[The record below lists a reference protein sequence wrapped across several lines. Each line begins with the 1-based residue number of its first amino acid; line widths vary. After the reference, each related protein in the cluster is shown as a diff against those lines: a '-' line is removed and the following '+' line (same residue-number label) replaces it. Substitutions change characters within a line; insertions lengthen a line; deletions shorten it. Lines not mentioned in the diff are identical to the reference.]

1 MAWSASALSLGSPRG
16 NVVLGAPFDM
26 VVALQPD
33 SGSDAG
39 NSCVRAELLAGDR
52 PIESSRV
59 RVSPTSSGQAVRV
72 QANYTVDE
80 PVLTLKLW
88 AGCTGGIS
96 RSYTLLSQLPESVAA
111 TGNQPINVRE
121 LAATQ
126 AASPALAAAG
136 AAGAAAGATPSTAAS
151 GSSEAPPSRPTAGR
165 SSRTDAPAASAA
177 REAAKPKP
185 KPKPTPKPR
194 PAAEKSKP
202 PVGVTAQ
209 AQAGQLQAGLRI
221 EPRLRMEPV
230 EEWLGTA
237 PGAAGAPE
245 GGATPAAALPDADSQ
260 QLAEANKRVQAL
272 EAEMASLKKRDG
284 LDRGQLAQLRTEL
297 DALRQESGGSSWL
310 FNALLLALIAAVAL
324 IAWMAWRLRSGAHSL
339 FSRDQDAWRES
350 VERSSQDPVPTAGPH
365 SRDDEI
371 DTLPHS
377 LEPLRST
384 RPMAPGLR
392 EPASAARQD
401 DRRGPDTLASPY
413 VQRGAQMRPGV
424 TYELHEDVDPGDFGP
439 PTIPVPVHAELPDA
453 DAGGHATGGQAGAG
467 GAQAS
472 LPVAAAGA
480 AAAAASLAVQQADA
494 SKARRMVQPGELFD
508 VQQQAEFFIS
518 VGEHQQAIELL
529 NSHIATHE
537 DSSPLAYLELLHLYY
552 TLSRRDEFD
561 QLRARFSKHFNA
573 RVPAMPGFT
582 DKGSSLLQGY
592 PEQLA
597 RIEALW
603 PGDEVEACL
612 AHCLFKQ
619 EGAAAADAPEPFD
632 LAAFDELLLLLSI
645 ARTTPAGS
653 RGEPGPRERTTPRM
667 VPGSAAAES
676 QAGAD
681 AGASANPSAMPSAM
695 APASATLGV
704 DWLSEL
710 QPQVQ
715 PLSEGL
721 AFTPTET
728 PPGAGAALQPP
739 AGNAGSGGPD
749 SLSAPL
755 HFELQP
761 LDFDMDQT
769 GQLPAGQVRA
779 VPYGAEPAFA
789 HADAAPLLD
798 IDLTVLGEDDLPSV
812 DVPSRFPP
820 VVLSAPGSGPVGFS
834 DRNLKAPLDMDL
846 ALDKWE
852 LEPPDTVRE
861 HRGLDEP
868 LSRSVDMLLSR
879 ETDPAFR
886 TAPPAPTTPQGD
898 DKEPPSKG

>member
-1 MAWSASALSLGSPRG
+1 MAWNASALSLGSPRG
-16 NVVLGAPFDM
+16 NVVLGAPFDL
-26 VVALQPD
+26 VVGLQPD
-33 SGSDAG
+33 SGNDAG

-59 RVSPTSSGQAVRV
+59 SVSPTSSGKAVRV
-72 QANYTVDE
+72 QARYTVDE
-80 PVLTLKLW
+80 PIVTLKLW
-88 AGCTGGIS
+88 AGCDGGIS
-96 RSYTLLSQLPESVAA
+96 RIYTLLAQLPDSVDA
-111 TGNQPINVRE
+111 TANQPINVRE
-121 LAATQ
+121 LAAAQ
-126 AASPALAAAG
+126 PALP
-136 AAGAAAGATPSTAAS
+136 AAGAAAAAAAAGSAGVAGTASESSSTPSRAA
-151 GSSEAPPSRPTAGR
+151 AGR
-165 SSRTDAPAASAA
+165 SARPDARPATAPASK
-177 REAAKPKP
+177 EAQPQPKP
-185 KPKPTPKPR
+185 KPRPKPKS
-194 PAAEKSKP
+194 AAEKSRP

-230 EEWLGTA
+230 EEWLGTGGTGT
-237 PGAAGAPE
+237 PGAAATGAAE
-245 GGATPAAALPDADSQ
+245 GGAAPAPLIPDAGSE

-272 EAEMASLKKRDG
+272 EAEMAAFKKRDG
-284 LDRGQLAQLRTEL
+284 VDRGQLAQLRAEL
-297 DALRQESGGSSWL
+297 DAMRQESGGSSWL
-310 FNALLLALIAAVAL
+310 FNALLLALIAAVAV
-324 IAWMAWRLRSGAHSL
+324 IGWMAWRMRSGASL
-339 FSRDQDAWRES
+339 FSREQNAWQES
-350 VERSSQDPVPTAGPH
+350 VERSSRDPVPPTPPH
-365 SRDDEI
+365 ARDDEI

-377 LEPLRST
+377 LDPHRPT
-384 RPMAPGLR
+384 RPMAPSLR
-392 EPASAARQD
+392 DHRPAAPQQD

-439 PTIPVPVHAELPDA
+439 ATIPVPVSVHAELEAEPA
-453 DAGGHATGGQAGAG
+453 PQSPAPARTSAPEAI
-467 GAQAS
+467 
-472 LPVAAAGA
+472 
-480 AAAAASLAVQQADA
+480 
-494 SKARRMVQPGELFD
+494 KARRMVQPGELFD

-529 NSHIATHE
+529 RSHIDTHE

-552 TLSRRDEFD
+552 TLSRRDDFD
-561 QLRARFSKHFNA
+561 QLRARFAKHFNA

-603 PGDEVEACL
+603 PVDEVEACL
-612 AHCLFKQ
+612 AHYLFKQ
-619 EGAAAADAPEPFD
+619 DGAPDPDAPAPFD
-632 LAAFDELLLLLSI
+632 LAAFDDLLLLLSI
-645 ARTTPAGS
+645 ARTSPAGT

-667 VPGSAAAES
+667 VAGTAAASAATAGAAAFTAAAEPAPA
-676 QAGAD
+676 Q
-681 AGASANPSAMPSAM
+681 
-695 APASATLGV
+695 APASAPTGV
-704 DWLSEL
+704 DWLAE
-710 QPQVQ
+710 
-715 PLSEGL
+715 
-721 AFTPTET
+721 
-728 PPGAGAALQPP
+728 LQPP
-739 AGNAGSGGPD
+739 ASPTRQEPGLDFTSMDTLPLSTGAVGGGDKPAGGAPD

-761 LDFDMDQT
+761 LNFDLDQA

-779 VPYGAEPAFA
+779 VPLGEAPSFIHDES
-789 HADAAPLLD
+789 APLLD
-798 IDLTVLGEDDLPSV
+798 IDLTDLGENELPHV

-834 DRNLKAPLDMDL
+834 SHNLKAPLDMDL

-886 TAPPAPTTPQGD
+886 SSPQPPSPQAD
-898 DKEPPSKG
+898 DKDPPKG

>member
-1 MAWSASALSLGSPRG
+1 
-16 NVVLGAPFDM
+16 
-26 VVALQPD
+26 
-33 SGSDAG
+33 
-39 NSCVRAELLAGDR
+39 
-52 PIESSRV
+52 
-59 RVSPTSSGQAVRV
+59 
-72 QANYTVDE
+72 
-80 PVLTLKLW
+80 
-88 AGCTGGIS
+88 
-96 RSYTLLSQLPESVAA
+96 
-111 TGNQPINVRE
+111 
-121 LAATQ
+121 
-126 AASPALAAAG
+126 
-136 AAGAAAGATPSTAAS
+136 
-151 GSSEAPPSRPTAGR
+151 
-165 SSRTDAPAASAA
+165 
-177 REAAKPKP
+177 
-185 KPKPTPKPR
+185 
-194 PAAEKSKP
+194 
-202 PVGVTAQ
+202 VTAQ

-230 EEWLGTA
+230 EEWLGT
-237 PGAAGAPE
+237 GAAGAPE
-245 GGATPAAALPDADSQ
+245 GSAAPAATLPDADSQ

-272 EAEMASLKKRDG
+272 EAEMAALKKRDG

-310 FNALLLALIAAVAL
+310 FNALLLALIAAVAV
-324 IAWMAWRLRSGAHSL
+324 IAWMAWRLRSGAQSL
-339 FSRDQDAWRES
+339 FSREQDAWRES
-350 VERSSQDPVPTAGPH
+350 VERSSQDPVPTATPH
-365 SRDDEI
+365 LRDDEI
-371 DTLPHS
+371 DTLPHP
-377 LEPLRST
+377 LEPVRTT

-392 EPASAARQD
+392 EQASAARQD

-439 PTIPVPVHAELPDA
+439 ATIPVPVQAELPDG
-453 DAGGHATGGQAGAG
+453 DAAGGQASGRA
-467 GAQAS
+467 AHTS
-472 LPVAAAGA
+472 PPVAAVA
-480 AAAAASLAVQQADA
+480 ATAAVSAAVQQAEA

-552 TLSRRDEFD
+552 TLSRRDDFD
-561 QLRARFSKHFNA
+561 QLRARFARHFNA

-603 PGDEVEACL
+603 PSDEVEACL

-619 EGAAAADAPEPFD
+619 EGAAEADAPEPFD

-667 VPGSAAAES
+667 VPGSAAAEG

-681 AGASANPSAMPSAM
+681 AAASASPSAIPAAI

-710 QPQVQ
+710 QPRVQ

-721 AFTPTET
+721 AFTPEDASPRTGAPL
-728 PPGAGAALQPP
+728 PPDASLSGHAGGAEGAR
-739 AGNAGSGGPD
+739 GPD

-761 LDFDMDQT
+761 LDFDMDQA

-779 VPYGAEPAFA
+779 VPYGAEPAFV

-798 IDLTVLGEDDLPSV
+798 IDLTVMGEDELPPV

-886 TAPPAPTTPQGD
+886 ATPPPQD
-898 DKEPPSKG
+898 DGKEPPSKG